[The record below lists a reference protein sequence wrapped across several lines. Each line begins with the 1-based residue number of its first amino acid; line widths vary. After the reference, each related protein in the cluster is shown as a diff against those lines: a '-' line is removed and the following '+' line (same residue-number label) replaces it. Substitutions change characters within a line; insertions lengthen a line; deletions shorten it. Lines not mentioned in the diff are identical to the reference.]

1 MGYLSFLLPHLRAMQ
16 TQPRTAARRQA
27 RGFTLLEVMVV
38 IVILGILASLVVP
51 NLMGNKEKAD
61 QQKAVSD
68 IVALENALDMYK
80 LDNNRY
86 PTTEQGLDALV
97 NKPTASPEPRSY
109 REGGYIKRLPQDPW
123 GNQYQLLSPGQF
135 GKLDIFSMGL
145 DGEAGTD
152 DDIGNWNLKD
162 FQ

>member
-1 MGYLSFLLPHLRAMQ
+1 MQ
-16 TQPRTAARRQA
+16 HNNKQ

-38 IVILGILASLVVP
+38 IVILGILASMVVP
-51 NLMGNKEKAD
+51 NLMGNKDKAD

-80 LDNNRY
+80 LDNSIY

-97 NKPTASPEPRSY
+97 QKPTSSPEPRNF
-109 REGGYIKRLPQDPW
+109 REGGYVKRLPQDPW
-123 GNQYQLLSPGQF
+123 RSDYLLLSPGEN
-135 GKLDIFSMGL
+135 GKIDIFSAGP
-145 DGEAGTD
+145 DGQPGSE
-152 DDIGNWNLKD
+152 DDIGSWNLQD

>member
-1 MGYLSFLLPHLRAMQ
+1 MQ
-16 TQPRTAARRQA
+16 KRRQS
-27 RGFTLLEVMVV
+27 GFTLLEVMVV

-86 PTTEQGLDALV
+86 PTTEQGLEALV
-97 NKPTASPEPRSY
+97 TQPTVDPAPRSY
-109 REGGYIKRLPQDPW
+109 REGGYIKRLPQDP
-123 GNQYQLLSPGQF
+123 GATRISC
-135 GKLDIFSMGL
+135 
-145 DGEAGTD
+145 
-152 DDIGNWNLKD
+152 
-162 FQ
+162 

>member
-1 MGYLSFLLPHLRAMQ
+1 MQ
-16 TQPRTAARRQA
+16 HNKQ

-38 IVILGILASLVVP
+38 IVILGILASMVVP
-51 NLMGNKEKAD
+51 NLMGNKDKAD

-80 LDNNRY
+80 LDNSIY

-97 NKPTASPEPRSY
+97 QKPSSSPEPRNF
-109 REGGYIKRLPQDPW
+109 REGGYVKRLPQDPW
-123 GNQYQLLSPGQF
+123 RNDYLLLSPGEN
-135 GKLDIFSMGL
+135 GKIDIFSAGP
-145 DGEAGTD
+145 DGQPGSE
-152 DDIGNWNLKD
+152 DDIGSWNLQD